1 MLDCN
6 MASIS
11 ENLSQV
17 RLRMNAAAE
26 RSGRQPGS
34 VELVAVSKSAKVP
47 KIREAIA
54 LGLTTFGENRI
65 QDAEPKIA
73 ELADPSLRFH
83 MIGHLQS
90 NKVKTAV
97 ALFSTIESVDTV
109 RLAEKI
115 SQEAALAGKV
125 MPILVEVNISGEAE
139 KYGFKP
145 EEVYGAMDEIVK
157 LPNLKVEGLM
167 GMAPNTADVELR
179 RKSFKTLKGLFSV
192 CKTIKSPNLEMK
204 VLSMGM
210 SDDFETAIEEG
221 ANRVRVGRAIFS

>member
-17 RLRMNAAAE
+17 RLRMNVAAE

-90 NKVKTAV
+90 NKVKSAV

-115 SQEAALAGKV
+115 SQEAVLAGKV
-125 MPILVEVNISGEAE
+125 MPILVEVNISGETE

>member
-26 RSGRQPGS
+26 RSGRKPES

-73 ELADPSLRFH
+73 ELSDPSLRFH

-125 MPILVEVNISGEAE
+125 MPILVEVNISGETE

-157 LPNLKVEGLM
+157 LPNIKVEGLM

-179 RKSFKTLKGLFSV
+179 RKAFKTLKGLFSV